1 MPQPWRLADY
11 NEVVM
16 MIKYK
21 KQIAGALAAG
31 TLFFSLAPAVS
42 AQSLWANGGRYR
54 NVFSDRKAQDVGD
67 ILTIVISESTS
78 LSASRSSENS
88 KSGST
93 SLSAGVGI
101 FDFLKAA
108 SASGSDS
115 FQADGSA
122 TSRNTTTGNV
132 TVTVVDV
139 QPNGNLVLEGTQSI
153 WQNKNEHKITFRGI
167 CRPEDVTA
175 SNTIPSTKIAS
186 ATVRFDGKGPLNAK
200 QRQGI
205 LTQIFNFLF

>member
-1 MPQPWRLADY
+1 M
-11 NEVVM
+11 
-16 MIKYK
+16 KYK
-21 KQIAGALAAG
+21 YQRQIALALAAG
-31 TLFFSLAPAVS
+31 GLFFALAPATVD
-42 AQSLWANGGRYR
+42 AQSLWASDGGKTRS
-54 NVFSDRKAQDVGD
+54 VFADRKAQDVGD

-78 LSASRSSENS
+78 ISDTRSNSNS
-88 KSGST
+88 KSGNT
-93 SLSAGVGI
+93 NLNAGVGI

-108 SASGSDS
+108 SIGGSDS
-115 FQADGSA
+115 FKANGAA
-122 TSRNTTTGNV
+122 TSKNTTNANV

-153 WQNKNEHKITFRGI
+153 WNNKNEHKITFKGI

-175 SNTIPSTKIAS
+175 NNTIPSTKIAG

>member
-1 MPQPWRLADY
+1 
-11 NEVVM
+11 M
-16 MIKYK
+16 MKYK
-21 KQIAGALAAG
+21 KQIALALTAG
-31 TLFFSLAPAVS
+31 TLFFSVAPAVS
-42 AQSLWANGGRYR
+42 AQSLWAEGGRYR

-78 LSASRSSENS
+78 ISDTRSNSNS
-88 KSGST
+88 KSGKS
-93 SLSAGVGI
+93 SLDAGVGI
-101 FDFLKAA
+101 FDFIKAA
-108 SASGSDS
+108 SIGGSDS
-115 FQADGSA
+115 FKADGAAS
-122 TSRNTTTGNV
+122 SRNTTNANV

-139 QPNGNLVLEGTQSI
+139 QANGNLVLEGTQSI
-153 WQNKNEHKITFRGI
+153 WNNKNEHKITFKGI

-175 SNTIPSTKIAS
+175 NNTIPSTKIAG

>member
-1 MPQPWRLADY
+1 
-11 NEVVM
+11 

-21 KQIAGALAAG
+21 KQIALALTAG
-31 TLFFSLAPAVS
+31 TLFFSVAPAVS
-42 AQSLWANGGRYR
+42 AQSLWAGGGRYR
-54 NVFSDRKAQDVGD
+54 NVFSDRKAADVGD

-78 LSASRSSENS
+78 ISDTRSNSNS
-88 KSGST
+88 KSGKS
-93 SLSAGVGI
+93 SLDAGVGI
-101 FDFLKAA
+101 FDFIKAA
-108 SASGSDS
+108 SIGGSDS
-115 FQADGSA
+115 FKADGAAS
-122 TSRNTTTGNV
+122 SRNTTNANV

-139 QPNGNLVLEGTQSI
+139 QANGNLVLEGTQSI
-153 WQNKNEHKITFRGI
+153 WNNKNEHKITFKGI

-175 SNTIPSTKIAS
+175 NNTIPSTKIAG

>member
-1 MPQPWRLADY
+1 MKL
-11 NEVVM
+11 
-16 MIKYK
+16 KYK

-31 TLFFSLAPAVS
+31 TLFLALAPVAD
-42 AQSLWANGGRYR
+42 AQSLWAMPGARTR
-54 NVFSDRKAQDVGD
+54 SIFADRKAQDVGD

-78 LSASRSSENS
+78 ISDTRSSSNS
-88 KSGST
+88 KSGKN
-93 SLSAGVGI
+93 SLDAGVGI
-101 FDFLKAA
+101 FDFIKAA
-108 SASGSDS
+108 SIGGSDS
-115 FQADGSA
+115 FKADGSA
-122 TSRNTTTGNV
+122 ASKNTTRGNV

-153 WQNKNEHKITFRGI
+153 WNNKNEHKITFKGI

-175 SNTIPSTKIAS
+175 SNTISSTKIAS

-205 LTQIFNFLF
+205 LTQVFNFLF

>member
-1 MPQPWRLADY
+1 MK
-11 NEVVM
+11 NT
-16 MIKYK
+16 YK
-21 KQIAGALAAG
+21 RQIALALAAG
-31 TLFFSLAPAVS
+31 GLFYALAPATVD
-42 AQSLWANGGRYR
+42 AQSLWAADGGKIRS
-54 NVFSDRKAQDVGD
+54 VFADRKAQDVGD

-78 LSASRSSENS
+78 ISDTRSTSNS
-88 KSGST
+88 KSGKS
-93 SLSAGVGI
+93 SVNAGIGI
-101 FDFLKAA
+101 FDFIKAA
-108 SASGSDS
+108 SIGGSDS
-115 FQADGSA
+115 FNADGEAS
-122 TSRNTTTGNV
+122 SKNTTRANV

-153 WQNKNEHKITFRGI
+153 WNNKNEHKITFKGI

-175 SNTIPSTKIAS
+175 NNTISSTKIAG

>member
-1 MPQPWRLADY
+1 MK
-11 NEVVM
+11 N
-16 MIKYK
+16 KYK
-21 KQIAGALAAG
+21 RQIALALAAG
-31 TLFFSLAPAVS
+31 GIFYALAPATVD
-42 AQSLWANGGRYR
+42 AQSLWAADGGKIRS
-54 NVFSDRKAQDVGD
+54 VFADRKAQDVGD

-78 LSASRSSENS
+78 ISDTRSNSNS
-88 KSGST
+88 KSGKS
-93 SLSAGVGI
+93 SLDAGVGI
-101 FDFLKAA
+101 FDFIKAA
-108 SASGSDS
+108 SIGGSDS
-115 FQADGSA
+115 FKADGAA
-122 TSRNTTTGNV
+122 TSRNTTNANV

-153 WQNKNEHKITFRGI
+153 WNNKNEHKITFKGI

-175 SNTIPSTKIAS
+175 NNTIPSTKIAG